1 MSRNRRLALAAAG
14 AVVVVAL
21 LALWWSQRSAG
32 PQDGAGPEAG
42 AGGEALSLAVDLYF
56 PGSAYSLVRERRELA
71 VPQDPQAQLEA
82 LARALAEGPTTPSL
96 HAPLPAGVEVRLVYL
111 APDGTVYVDLASP
124 EGAAP
129 PPSGTTEERLRVYS
143 LVNTLLLNVAEARG
157 AVLLWNGVQRPT
169 FSGHLDLT
177 HPLLPDPSLVSRE
190 PAGG

>member
-1 MSRNRRLALAAAG
+1 MSRNRRLALVAAG
-14 AVVVVAL
+14 VVVVVAL
-21 LALWWSQRSAG
+21 LVLWWWHRPAG
-32 PQDGAGPEAG
+32 SDGTAGTDSGG
-42 AGGEALSLAVDLYF
+42 ADPALSLAVDLYF
-56 PGSAYSLVRERRELA
+56 PGSAYTLVRERRELA
-71 VPQDPQAQLEA
+71 VSQNPQAQL
-82 LARALAEGPTTPSL
+82 
-96 HAPLPAGVEVRLVYL
+96 EVRLVYL
-111 APDGTVYVDLASP
+111 APDGIVYVDLASP

-177 HPLLPDPSLVSRE
+177 HPLLPDPSLVSPE